1 MASDSAKSSLL
12 VDCFY
17 KNKHFRYCFF
27 NEIFSKWIDF
37 FTNLS
42 EYLDVIKKIILLST
56 LITLTAC
63 SSSKQSNVTPVI
75 NHSKTSFIS
84 LSPIASTTNQCVDN
98 FAFIKNQKNPSYS
111 SLSEKYIKINDGY
124 NFLKKNQYI
133 MGADARNVLSMNL
146 DMKLDALCN
155 KVSYEAYKTI
165 GLKLRQ
171 IENI

>member
-1 MASDSAKSSLL
+1 M
-12 VDCFY
+12 
-17 KNKHFRYCFF
+17 
-27 NEIFSKWIDF
+27 
-37 FTNLS
+37 
-42 EYLDVIKKIILLST
+42 KKLILLST

-63 SSSKQSNVTPVI
+63 SSSKQSNVTPVTPVI

-84 LSPIASTTNQCVDN
+84 LTPIASTTNQCVDN
-98 FAFIKNQKNPSYS
+98 FVFLKNQKNPSYT
-111 SLSEKYIKINDGY
+111 SLSERYNKINDGY
-124 NFLKKNQYI
+124 TFLKKNQYI
-133 MGADARNVLSMNL
+133 MGTDARDVLSMNL